1 MKNKLTVREKMRL
14 PRPFSGD
21 GDWKYGPQSPPPN
34 FDRPPQSTETEGVK
48 TSSII
53 TRHIRISP
61 SPKLRSG
68 RPWFAGAGFQPA
80 NPPSAVSVGGNSAG
94 LAVGMFLRGAD
105 ANRSFPCGSPN
116 VSRLDSFPQSRNR
129 REICAF
135 APGHPSLRSSSPP
148 SSFPSPRSTASFH
161 AHSWQFSTDA
171 RCNLQ
176 HRRAVAKSHRL

>member
-68 RPWFAGAGFQPA
+68 RPWFAGAGLPA
-80 NPPSAVSVGGNSAG
+80 CEPALSGVCRRQLRRACRRHVPQRRGRKPQLSLRFAKRKPFRFIPPIQKPQGN
-94 LAVGMFLRGAD
+94 LRFCSRPSIVAFFITPVEFPIT
-105 ANRSFPCGSPN
+105 ALNCLIPRSFMAI
-116 VSRLDSFPQSRNR
+116 LD
-129 REICAF
+129 
-135 APGHPSLRSSSPP
+135 
-148 SSFPSPRSTASFH
+148 
-161 AHSWQFSTDA
+161 
-171 RCNLQ
+171 RCPL
-176 HRRAVAKSHRL
+176 